1 MRLRGLAAAA
11 ALCGCVLDFEGILAQ
26 RRDGGPRP
34 DAGVDVVTLDRPTPE
49 DRVKPADVPV
59 DGPADVVAPDAGG
72 CGLAQGVELRLAHMA
87 SRFGPMRLCMRRGAG
102 AFAAVRGGGWPVTGI
117 AEAEVSARF
126 ATNDVVT
133 EQNES
138 WQFAV
143 IPIAQACEGISVD
156 APAVATVTAQL
167 DPGDRVTLLFSS
179 EMNSQGRL
187 VGVLTLLQ
195 DKVCSQCP
203 ANTYDVRA
211 VHAAFG
217 ASRARLEFAI
227 DYVMPAP
234 EPTLVN
240 VFFAQSVGYGST
252 SPTGDRGFD
261 CDSAWF
267 LGAMLPSSSLVGLS
281 AFEVGGDAVAN
292 SQRFHLKGSRLSVS
306 RVATVFFR
314 GDWVDGTQR
323 PEFVLCYDGTHDA
336 GMTVCDR
343 IPSTAVAPLDAGTP
357 DAGWGVD
364 GATDAGVNGD
374 GGGGVDATLEFDA
387 HADDEDVPTG
397 VDAGAPSSDVVPVA
411 EQDVIA
417 VGDLDARVTAVPDAT
432 AD

>member
-1 MRLRGLAAAA
+1 MRARALAAAV

-26 RRDGGPRP
+26 RRDSGARP
-34 DAGVDVVTLDRPTPE
+34 DALVGDVTPPVDRPSPEDRPTP
-49 DRVKPADVPV
+49 ADAP
-59 DGPADVVAPDAGG
+59 DVVSDAGAPVDAGG
-72 CGLAQGVELRLAHMA
+72 CGVLQGVELRLAHMA
-87 SRFGPMRLCMRRGAG
+87 SRFGPKRLCMRRGTG
-102 AFAAVRGGGWPVTGI
+102 AFAAVRGGGWPVAGI

-143 IPIAQACEGISVD
+143 IPVAQGCEAISGES
-156 APAVATVTAQL
+156 PAVATVTAQL

-179 EMNSQGRL
+179 EISSQGRL
-187 VGVLTLLQ
+187 VGVLAPLQ
-195 DKVCSQCP
+195 DKVCSRCP
-203 ANTYDVRA
+203 ANSYDIRA

-234 EPTLVN
+234 APTLVN

-261 CDSAWF
+261 CDSAWY
-267 LGAMLPSSSLVGLS
+267 LGAMLPVTSLVGLS
-281 AFEVGGDAVAN
+281 AFEVGGEAVA
-292 SQRFHLKGSRLSVS
+292 SSERFHLKGARLSVS

-314 GDWVDGTQR
+314 GDWVDGAQR

-343 IPSTAVAPLDAGTP
+343 IPSNAVAPLDAGPTDVP
-357 DAGWGVD
+357 GSAD
-364 GATDAGVNGD
+364 GAP
-374 GGGGVDATLEFDA
+374 VDAVATVDAHAEFDA
-387 HADDEDVPTG
+387 SADDED
-397 VDAGAPSSDVVPVA
+397 AAPVA
-411 EQDVIA
+411 EQDVVA
-417 VGDLDARVTAVPDAT
+417 VGELDVLPVAKLDAGVD
-432 AD
+432 

>member
-1 MRLRGLAAAA
+1 MRARALAACA

-26 RRDGGPRP
+26 RRDGGARM
-34 DAGVDVVTLDRPTPE
+34 DAPVGDVAAPIDRPAAE
-49 DRVKPADVPV
+49 DRAKPADVTP
-59 DGPADVVAPDAGG
+59 DAGAPSDAGG

-87 SRFGPMRLCMRRGAG
+87 SRFGPMKLCMRRGAG
-102 AFAAVRGGGWPVTGI
+102 AFAAVRGGGWPATGI

-126 ATNDVVT
+126 ATNEAVT

-143 IPIAQACEGISVD
+143 IPVAQGCEAISGES
-156 APAVATVTAQL
+156 PAVATVTAQL

-179 EMNSQGRL
+179 EISSQGRL
-187 VGVLTLLQ
+187 VGVLAPLQ

-203 ANTYDVRA
+203 ANSYDIRA

-227 DYVMPAP
+227 DYVMPGA

-261 CDSAWF
+261 CDSAWY
-267 LGAMLPSSSLVGLS
+267 LGAMLPVSSLVGLS
-281 AFEVGGDAVAN
+281 AFEVGGDAVAS
-292 SQRFHLKGSRLSVS
+292 SQRFHLKGARLSAS

-314 GDWVDGTQR
+314 GDWVDGAQR

-343 IPSTAVAPLDAGTP
+343 IPSNAVAPLDAGHADATWGGDVAHA
-357 DAGWGVD
+357 DAGT
-364 GATDAGVNGD
+364 A
-374 GGGGVDATLEFDA
+374 VDAHVDFDA
-387 HADDEDVPTG
+387 SADDEDVPTTA
-397 VDAGAPSSDVVPVA
+397 DAGAAPGDVLPVAQQDVVLAAELDAGPVA
-411 EQDVIA
+411 ER
-417 VGDLDARVTAVPDAT
+417 DAA

>member
-1 MRLRGLAAAA
+1 MRARALAAGV

-26 RRDGGPRP
+26 RRDSGVRV
-34 DAGVDVVTLDRPTPE
+34 DAVVGDIVAPVDRPAAE
-49 DRVKPADVPV
+49 DRATPADVP
-59 DGPADVVAPDAGG
+59 ADAPDDLGLALDAGG
-72 CGLAQGVELRLAHMA
+72 CGIAQGVELRLAHMA

-102 AFAAVRGGGWPVTGI
+102 TFAAVRGGGWPVTGI

-126 ATNDVVT
+126 ATNEAVT

-143 IPIAQACEGISVD
+143 IPVAQGCEAISGES
-156 APAVATVTAQL
+156 PAVATVTAQL

-179 EMNSQGRL
+179 EISSQGRL
-187 VGVLTLLQ
+187 VGVLAPLQ
-195 DKVCSQCP
+195 DKVCSRCP
-203 ANTYDVRA
+203 ANSYDIRA

-227 DYVMPAP
+227 DYVMPGP

-261 CDSAWF
+261 CDSAWY

-281 AFEVGGDAVAN
+281 AFEVGGDAVAS

-306 RVATVFFR
+306 RLATVFFR
-314 GDWVDGTQR
+314 GDWVDGAQR

-343 IPSTAVAPLDAGTP
+343 IPSNAVAPLDAGP
-357 DAGWGVD
+357 ADASWGGDVAHADAG
-364 GATDAGVNGD
+364 AA
-374 GGGGVDATLEFDA
+374 VDAHTEFDA
-387 HADDEDVPTG
+387 SADDEDVVTPVDTPSPTD
-397 VDAGAPSSDVVPVA
+397 VLPVAQQDVVVAAELDAGPVA
-411 EQDVIA
+411 E
-417 VGDLDARVTAVPDAT
+417 LDASD
-432 AD
+432 D